1 MRGKF
6 REGAGEEWCE
16 RRLLARINRHTIKSL
31 RKQVEPVSPATFM
44 RFLFDWHEIGAEDTE
59 GPDGVRRALDRLQGF
74 ASPASA
80 WESALLPHRVRG
92 FLHTYL
98 DEVLISGEYMW
109 RRAGLD
115 AATGRRSGPVRNT
128 SVALIDRSAQ
138 AVWRPLFERHGEPE
152 LSSDASRV
160 RAALNENRATFFSD
174 LVQITGLLRT
184 QVETA
189 LGELVA
195 NGLVTSDSFAGLRAL
210 ITPSSKRASF
220 SRPRRRGRASVDAA
234 GRWSLLDDVD
244 TPDAAGTDAW
254 ADADAEQVALTLLD
268 RYGVVFRQLLQRESR
283 RLPPW
288 RQLWRIYRRLEAR
301 GEIRGGRFVS
311 SFVGEQFA
319 WPNAV
324 DELRRI
330 NRAGPD
336 ADARQVLISAADPL
350 NLAGIVTPGNRVPA
364 TTRNRLLYRGGIPV
378 ALYVGGE
385 FNWLG
390 ERNPAD
396 EWTARNLLLR
406 NDAQMTYIDGSSII
420 I

>member
-1 MRGKF
+1 MFPLIATLQELRH
-6 REGAGEEWCE
+6 
-16 RRLLARINRHTIKSL
+16 ARTVMAEIMDDLVDENLPFDRDLKVGMM
-31 RKQVEPVSPATFM
+31 VEVP
-44 RFLFDWHEIGAEDTE
+44 
-59 GPDGVRRALDRLQGF
+59 
-74 ASPASA
+74 SA
-80 WESALLPHRVRG
+80 
-92 FLHTYL
+92 
-98 DEVLISGEYMW
+98 
-109 RRAGLD
+109 
-115 AATGRRSGPVRNT
+115 
-128 SVALIDRSAQ
+128 VALIDRSAQ

-160 RAALNENRATFFSD
+160 CAALKQNRATFFSD

-244 TPDAAGTDAW
+244 TPDAAGADAW

-301 GEIRGGRFVS
+301 GEVRGGRFVS

-364 TTRNRLLYRGGIPV
+364 TTRNRLLYRDGVPV

-406 NDAQMTYIDGSSII
+406 NDPQMTYIAGSFRMI
-420 I
+420 